1 MVDDDDSDESH
12 SPEPR
17 TDSRTALPREIRAWR
32 RLRIVKRD
40 ETFSLVFSPRN
51 GIYRVAVE
59 FGGASGGR
67 AQGKGRAP
75 HPHGQGVVSMAL
87 ILSPVF
93 FIFSKSYLRGFSG
106 HSENF
111 CFLHKNNTMAVLLK
125 TTSVRVSFVQ
135 IMQVRVQNK
144 GKSVWKSRY
153 VGDVSET
160 SEQEFQKATDA
171 LYIDGCASLYAS

>member
-1 MVDDDDSDESH
+1 MPRGEGAPPTLVD
-12 SPEPR
+12 
-17 TDSRTALPREIRAWR
+17 
-32 RLRIVKRD
+32 
-40 ETFSLVFSPRN
+40 
-51 GIYRVAVE
+51 RVC
-59 FGGASGGR
+59 
-67 AQGKGRAP
+67 P
-75 HPHGQGVVSMAL
+75 LAL

-125 TTSVRVSFVQ
+125 TASVRVSFIQ

-153 VGDVSET
+153 VGDVSPT
-160 SEQEFQKATDA
+160 QKRVISVVRAAMDF
-171 LYIDGCASLYAS
+171 GFSWPRCRASHLSWMLCLKGARVSSSVQSTIWFFLVRNLVQNFLAD